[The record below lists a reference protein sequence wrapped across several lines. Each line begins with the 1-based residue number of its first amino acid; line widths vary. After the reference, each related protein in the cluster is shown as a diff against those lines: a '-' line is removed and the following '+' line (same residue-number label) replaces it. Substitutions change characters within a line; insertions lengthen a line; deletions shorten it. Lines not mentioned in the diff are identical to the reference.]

1 MPRGCAKGVDGS
13 VEASTVESGC
23 TMATS
28 SKAVADYGVVK
39 TSCD

>member
-1 MPRGCAKGVDGS
+1 MPRGCAKGVDSS

-28 SKAVADYGVVK
+28 SEAVANYRVVK
-39 TSCD
+39 TSRD